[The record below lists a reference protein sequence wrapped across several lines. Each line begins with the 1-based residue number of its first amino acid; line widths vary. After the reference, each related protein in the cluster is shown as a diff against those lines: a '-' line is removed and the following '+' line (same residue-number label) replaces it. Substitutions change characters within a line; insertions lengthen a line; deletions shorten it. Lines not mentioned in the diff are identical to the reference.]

1 MNSQKIAELLEN
13 RRKYEMKLL
22 GINPEEKVEYEKE
35 EIFLLAEFF
44 QVSPR
49 TIRRDLKYINHLEP
63 KPGTKSLSE
72 EQVEHIKD
80 VLNKWKKKPYHS
92 KKELEEV
99 GLFEYVEVP
108 KNWDYFNGKKL
119 AFGDMNVRKKIEHAV
134 RCLLFGF
141 KVNELKE
148 YFRFYYKEEGK
159 NLSEVELKLIKRL
172 NAWKCIE
179 KRQADISKLCMQ
191 IYEEE
196 VEKKGNKQGIRD
208 ILAAYTGYS
217 GGKIYEQSRTPEE
230 TKDGEKELTQ
240 TQKERGILKRTA
252 YDLWMLDIPQK
263 KIAEKL
269 GHSRETVGIW
279 IREVKEQ
286 LFKEGK
292 TFQMPETRRFIDTEI
307 TADFQ
312 SYEEFVSA
320 FDYRKKRKELEAKAK
335 EKENELEY
343 DK

>member
-1 MNSQKIAELLEN
+1 MNYEKISELLAN

-22 GINPEEKVEYEKE
+22 GINPEEKIEYGKM

-49 TIRRDLKYINHLEP
+49 TIRRDLKYINNLEP
-63 KPGTKSLSE
+63 KTGTKTISDE
-72 EQVEHIKD
+72 RVEYIKD
-80 VLNKWKKKPYHS
+80 VLNKWKKKPYHT
-92 KKELEEV
+92 KKELEEM

-119 AFGDMNVRKKIEHAV
+119 IFGDTNIRKKIEHAV

-148 YFRFYYKEEGK
+148 YFRFYYKAEGK
-159 NLSEVELKLIKRL
+159 NLSEVEIKLIKSL
-172 NAWKCIE
+172 KAWECIE
-179 KRQADISKLCMQ
+179 KRQADVSRLCMQ

-196 VEKKGNKQGIRD
+196 TEKKSNKQSIRD
-208 ILAAYTGYS
+208 ILSAYMGFS
-217 GGKIYEQSRTPEE
+217 GGKIYEQSICASEE
-230 TKDGEKELTQ
+230 TKVEKKISE
-240 TQKERGILKRTA
+240 TQKTREKKKNGA
-252 YDLWMLDIPQK
+252 YLMWMMDYSQSDI
-263 KIAEKL
+263 ATKL
-269 GHSRETVGIW
+269 EVTRETVGIW
-279 IREVKEQ
+279 IREEKER

-292 TFQMPETRRFIDTEI
+292 SLRMPESRRFMDAEI
-307 TADFQ
+307 NADFQ

-320 FDYRKKRKELEAKAK
+320 FDYRKKRKELEAKEK
-335 EKENELEY
+335 EKEDELEY